1 MSLYNMAIIENNNI
15 KITSKIMKRELLKYF
30 RFERGMVTGT
40 EVNSADVLSIS
51 DDLSRSYEIEIKT
64 SLNDLKRDFTKKAIK
79 HAYIENSN
87 NKLNPNF
94 FYFCIP
100 EDVLEKAQEIIE
112 INNDRYGIICMQK
125 YGNLQFIKKPRRLN
139 KADNT
144 ELYKLLVKRISSE
157 LVNMYMKYELNE

>member
-1 MSLYNMAIIENNNI
+1 MAIIDNNNTGI
-15 KITSKIMKRELLKYF
+15 QITSKLMKREVLKYF
-30 RFERGMVTGT
+30 RFERGMPTGT
-40 EVNSADVLSIS
+40 EVNAADVLAIS
-51 DDLSRSYEIEIKT
+51 DDLSKSYEIEIKT

-79 HAYIENSN
+79 HAYIENSD

-100 EDVLEKAQEIIE
+100 EALLEKALPIVEAH
-112 INNDRYGIICMQK
+112 NDRYGIICMK
-125 YGNLQFIKKPRRLN
+125 SYGNLKFIKHCRRLN

-157 LVNMYMKYELNE
+157 LVNMYIKYELND